1 MGSFDSKIALITG
14 GSSGIGRAA
23 ALAFAGEGAR
33 VVVADLNEER
43 SESVVREIEEIGGE
57 AASLKVDVS
66 KENEVEAMV
75 GEAVSTFDRLD
86 IAFNNA
92 GVLSRETAPIEDCSV
107 EEFDRVLR
115 INLRSVFLCMK
126 FELRQMRRKG
136 KGAIV
141 NTASIHGVIG
151 AGHGISAYIASK
163 HGVVGLTRA
172 AALEYARDNIRVNAV
187 CPGHI
192 DTPLIAKFLS
202 DAERREN
209 LIESYPLKRIGTAE
223 EIAATVLWLA
233 SDAASFVTGQTI
245 AVDGG
250 FLAQ

>member
-1 MGSFDSKIALITG
+1 MGNFDDRVALITG
-14 GSSGIGRAA
+14 GSSGIGRVA

-33 VVVADLNEER
+33 IVIADLNEAR
-43 SESVVREIEEIGGE
+43 SESVVREIEEMGAE
-57 AASLKVDVS
+57 AAFLKVDVS
-66 KENEVEAMV
+66 RGEEVEAMV
-75 GEAVSTFDRLD
+75 RETVSTFDRLD
-86 IAFNNA
+86 VAFNNA
-92 GVLSRETAPIEDCSV
+92 GVLSREMVPIEDCSI
-107 EEFDRVLR
+107 EEFDRVQR
-115 INLRSVFLCMK
+115 INLRSVFVCMK
-126 FELRQMRRKG
+126 FELRQMRGQG

-141 NTASIHGVIG
+141 NTASIHGMIG

-172 AALEYARDNIRVNAV
+172 AALEYAGENIRVNAV

-192 DTPLIAKFLS
+192 DTPLIANFLS
-202 DAERREN
+202 DTERRES
-209 LIESYPLKRIGTAE
+209 LIESYPVKRIGTAE